1 MQTLT
6 AATKQTKL
14 EHGSVFG
21 PFSRYQLIR
30 HESHRG
36 PEFSM
41 WFVQDAEKVDPQ
53 FPQFPAVIRQA
64 FTITDAVKGLA
75 VE

>member
-6 AATKQTKL
+6 QKSKQL

-64 FTITDAVKGLA
+64 FTIADAVKGLE